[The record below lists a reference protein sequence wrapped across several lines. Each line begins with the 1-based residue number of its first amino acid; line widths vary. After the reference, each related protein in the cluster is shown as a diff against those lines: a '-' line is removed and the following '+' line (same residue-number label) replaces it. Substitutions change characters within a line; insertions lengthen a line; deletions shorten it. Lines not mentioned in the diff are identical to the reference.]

1 MTVSFLEDNK
11 QGKLTD
17 RHSGRNTEKQNDKKT
32 GRWKDRSAG
41 REMNRQKEDIPLS
54 NFFFISKVFINC
66 SLKLKK
72 RFNTATFAFSRN
84 QNKFRIK
91 KLTNRILNNLIFLNK
106 FLRVI
111 YTILKQYVGFLYNQ

>member
-1 MTVSFLEDNK
+1 MTRRKEDRK
-11 QGKLTD
+11 
-17 RHSGRNTEKQNDKKT
+17 TEWQEERKTERLNNKKT
-32 GRWKDRSAG
+32 GRWKDRNAG
-41 REMNRQKEDIPLS
+41 REMNRQKEDIPLF

-91 KLTNRILNNLIFLNK
+91 KINK
-106 FLRVI
+106 
-111 YTILKQYVGFLYNQ
+111 